1 MPLKHW
7 RRRIAERSDDLR
19 KWELSRSRSQD
30 SAEAGS
36 GDAKEKTQQIPQAL
50 TGRGEKTAK
59 GNGHDC
65 GGQKDAD
72 DQDHD
77 HDLDEG
83 ETLSLAR
90 ALSHI

>member
-1 MPLKHW
+1 MLAVLSVMPES
-7 RRRIAERSDDLR
+7 I
-19 KWELSRSRSQD
+19 LSRSRSQD

-72 DQDHD
+72 DPVESQ
-77 HDLDEG
+77 
-83 ETLSLAR
+83 TIVMVKT
-90 ALSHI
+90 ALIPAGIRTAGDRCPIP

>member
-1 MPLKHW
+1 MLAVLSVVPES
-7 RRRIAERSDDLR
+7 I
-19 KWELSRSRSQD
+19 LSRSRSQD

-72 DQDHD
+72 DPVESQ
-77 HDLDEG
+77 
-83 ETLSLAR
+83 TIVMVTATSIATSMR
-90 ALSHI
+90 

>member
-1 MPLKHW
+1 MLAVLSVVPES
-7 RRRIAERSDDLR
+7 I
-19 KWELSRSRSQD
+19 LSRSRSQD

-72 DQDHD
+72 DPVESQDYSD
-77 HDLDEG
+77 G
-83 ETLSLAR
+83 ETGS
-90 ALSHI
+90 

>member
-1 MPLKHW
+1 MLAVLSVVPES
-7 RRRIAERSDDLR
+7 I
-19 KWELSRSRSQD
+19 LSRSRSQD

-72 DQDHD
+72 DPWKVR
-77 HDLDEG
+77 L
-83 ETLSLAR
+83 
-90 ALSHI
+90 

>member
-1 MPLKHW
+1 MLAVLSVVPES
-7 RRRIAERSDDLR
+7 I
-19 KWELSRSRSQD
+19 LSRSRSQD

-65 GGQKDAD
+65 GGQTDAD
-72 DQDHD
+72 DPVESQTIVMVKQAVD
-77 HDLDEG
+77 
-83 ETLSLAR
+83 R
-90 ALSHI
+90 F

>member
-30 SAEAGS
+30 PAEAGS
-36 GDAKEKTQQIPQAL
+36 GDAKKKTQQISQAL

-72 DQDHD
+72 DPVESQTIVMVKHAVD
-77 HDLDEG
+77 
-83 ETLSLAR
+83 R
-90 ALSHI
+90 F